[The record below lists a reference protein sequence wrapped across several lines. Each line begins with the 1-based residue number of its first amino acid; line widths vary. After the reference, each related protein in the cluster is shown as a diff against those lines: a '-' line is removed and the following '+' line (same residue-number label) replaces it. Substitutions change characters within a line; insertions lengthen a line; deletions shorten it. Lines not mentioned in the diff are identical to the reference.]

1 MEPILSAISL
11 APSTSLLWSI
21 RPPSTPRRK
30 LAMVIL
36 PPSAS
41 ICACISCAAAAF
53 CCISASCSG
62 VMAAICSGVG
72 MDCWAPS
79 PVSLVPVMSSMES
92 GSIPWLRDRTTV
104 SGRLMMLASL
114 LPSARSSSVPW
125 YVRMP
130 FWSALPNAAS
140 TVLASLALIKS
151 SRSSSASA
159 RMVSGTGEA
168 MPPCCTPTS
177 TMSLIYVGSA
187 RSALQLITMST
198 IAASSASTCL
208 LKSLRILTRHLS
220 FLGCGQ

>member
-1 MEPILSAISL
+1 MF
-11 APSTSLLWSI
+11 W
-21 RPPSTPRRK
+21 
-30 LAMVIL
+30 
-36 PPSAS
+36 
-41 ICACISCAAAAF
+41 AATAF

-72 MDCWAPS
+72 MAWAELLLPAS
-79 PVSLVPVMSSMES
+79 SDAPVMSPMES
-92 GSIPWLRDRTTV
+92 ASIPWLRASTTV
-104 SGRLMMLASL
+104 SGRLIMSASL

-130 FWSALPNAAS
+130 FWSVLPNAAS

-151 SRSSSASA
+151 SRSSSALA

-187 RSALQLITMST
+187 RSALQLITIST
-198 IAASSASTCL
+198 IAASSASTCF

-220 FLGCGQ
+220 FLGYGQ